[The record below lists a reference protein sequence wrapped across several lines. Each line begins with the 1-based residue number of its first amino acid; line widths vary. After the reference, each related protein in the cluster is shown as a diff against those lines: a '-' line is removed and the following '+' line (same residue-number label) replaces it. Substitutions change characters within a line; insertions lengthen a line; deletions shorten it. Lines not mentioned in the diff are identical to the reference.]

1 MKQLQYGFSAAYED
15 AAFSHEGR
23 ERKANKVLAILEDAV
38 GDLSDKHLLDIG
50 CSAGIMTHCY
60 ARKFG
65 RVTGTDIDMP
75 AVAFAAGVDE
85 AGHLSWAVA
94 DSQRL
99 PFPESSFDV
108 VTCTHIYEHVPDA
121 RLLMAEIFRVLR
133 PGGTCFFSAGNRFS
147 LIEPHYRLP
156 FLSVIP
162 KAMAHWY
169 LRLLGRGSHYYETHF
184 SYWGL
189 RRLVT
194 NFELEDYTMKV
205 VVEPQKYFAED
216 MVPAGGAKQKLVLFA
231 LRTAYWICPT
241 YLWVL
246 RKSAN

>member
-23 ERKANKVLAILEDAV
+23 ERKAKKVLAILEDAV

-50 CSAGIMTHCY
+50 CSAGIMTNCY
-60 ARKFG
+60 AKKFG

-75 AVAFAAGVDE
+75 AIAFAASADE
-85 AGHLSWAVA
+85 AGCLSWVVA
-94 DSQRL
+94 DSQCL

-133 PGGTCFFSAGNRFS
+133 PGGACFFSAGNRLS

-156 FLSVIP
+156 LLSVIP
-162 KAMAHWY
+162 KWMAHVY
-169 LRLLGRGSHYYETHF
+169 LRIVGRGKYYYETHLT
-184 SYWGL
+184 YWGL
-189 RRLVT
+189 RRLVRD
-194 NFELEDYTMKV
+194 FKVEDYTLQV
-205 VVEPQKYFAED
+205 VVNPQRFFAED
-216 MVPAGGAKQKLVLFA
+216 MLTPNSEKQTLVLLTLKF
-231 LRTAYWICPT
+231 AYWICPT

-246 RKSAN
+246 KKN